1 MPAPPLT
8 SPSQLHAAAERTPPG
23 AAAAAAAGPVAVAG
37 AAGAASPASG
47 IAASRADVAI
57 TPGLPAGRSLARLCV
72 AVVLCIWVSFIL
84 VARGS
89 ARGTL
94 TPWDIAWLRFLF
106 SGLVVLPLA
115 WRFRRAL
122 LGGLTA
128 EVNGLRRHAAGA
140 PPTTV
145 AVRRALALG
154 LSGGIGYCLLA
165 YSGFFLAPVSHAA
178 VLLPGSLPLWS
189 ALGAWW
195 LLGERPTAS
204 RWAGLALI
212 VAGGV
217 AVAGA
222 SLREAFGGLGTWRG
236 DLLFAAA
243 SMSWALYGVLCR
255 RWRVGALHATAAIAT
270 VALVLAV
277 PAGAVGWAIGAV
289 PSGLAAA
296 SWREI
301 GFQAVYQGGLAM
313 LVAGVAFTQVV
324 AHYGPVRTTMF
335 TALVPPL
342 AALAAVPVLGEP
354 LAASA
359 LLGLAGVT
367 LGLLVG
373 AGVVGW
379 PGRKAAGT
387 AGAAGAAP

>member
-1 MPAPPLT
+1 MANAT
-8 SPSQLHAAAERTPPG
+8 HAASAE
-23 AAAAAAAGPVAVAG
+23 AG
-37 AAGAASPASG
+37 AATAGSTASG
-47 IAASRADVAI
+47 
-57 TPGLPAGRSLARLCV
+57 TPGLPAGRGLARLCV

-94 TPWDIAWLRFLF
+94 TPWDIAWLRFMF
-106 SGLVVLPLA
+106 SGAVVLPLA
-115 WRFRRAL
+115 WRFRHAL
-122 LGGLTA
+122 LAGLTP
-128 EVNGLRRHAAGA
+128 EVSGQLPRAGGVS
-140 PPTTV
+140 PSGV
-145 AVRRALALG
+145 ALRRALALG

-204 RWAGLALI
+204 RWVGLALI

-222 SLREAFGGLGTWRG
+222 SLREAFGGQGTWRG
-236 DLLFAAA
+236 DLLFVAA

-255 RWRVGALHATAAIAT
+255 RWRVGALHATAAIAV

-277 PAGAVGWAIGAV
+277 PAGAAGWAIGAV

-296 SWREI
+296 PWREI
-301 GFQAVYQGGLAM
+301 VFQAVYQGGLAM
-313 LVAGVAFTQVV
+313 LVAGLAFTQVV

-373 AGVVGW
+373 AGVVSW
-379 PGRKAAGT
+379 PDRKAKAARTTG
-387 AGAAGAAP
+387 APGAAT